1 MRFRSKR
8 VLALMV
14 AVVGVGGAAL
24 AVLATGSGGSAG
36 GSCTVNE
43 PGAAPQEGHAA
54 YAEHVTPT
62 VRGFATGSLAI
73 TIVCE
78 TPGAGGDIVTLIL
91 PNLVRG
97 ATPAPGEYRIRSPTD
112 SVSREQMLDPR
123 LAWARVARGGG
134 SLLFTARG
142 GSVRLLAVR
151 DGVLEG
157 AYHVAIAAADSSLAL
172 PGARPEAGGTFR
184 SDSAGRPIIAPT
196 VLGGAFLATRTEADW
211 RGR

>member
-1 MRFRSKR
+1 MKLRSKR
-8 VLALMV
+8 IPAVTVAGAAVLC
-14 AVVGVGGAAL
+14 AAL
-24 AVLATGSGGSAG
+24 AVLAAGAGGSVD

-43 PGAAPQEGHAA
+43 PGAASQGGYAG

-62 VRGFATGSLAI
+62 VRGFDTGSLAI

-78 TPGAGGDIVTLIL
+78 TPGTEGDIVTLIL

-97 ATPAPGEYRIRSPTD
+97 ATPAPGEYRVRSPTD
-112 SVSREQMLDPR
+112 SLSQEQMLDRR

-142 GSVRLLAVR
+142 GSIRIVAVR

-157 AYHVAIAAADSSLAL
+157 AYHVAIAAADSSLSL

-184 SDSAGRPIIAPT
+184 TDSAGRPILAPT
-196 VLGGAFLATRTEADW
+196 VLGGAFVAVRTEADW

>member
-1 MRFRSKR
+1 MRFGSKR
-8 VLALMV
+8 MLAATA
-14 AVVGVGGAAL
+14 AVVALVGAGL
-24 AVLATGSGGSAG
+24 AVLAAGAGGSVD

-43 PGAAPQEGHAA
+43 PGAAPQGGYAG

-62 VRGFATGSLAI
+62 VRGFDTGSLAI

-78 TPGAGGDIVTLIL
+78 TPGAEGDIVTLIL

-97 ATPAPGEYRIRSPTD
+97 ATPAPGEYRVRSPTD
-112 SVSREQMLDPR
+112 SLTQEQMLDPR

-142 GSVRLLAVR
+142 GSIRLIAVKN
-151 DGVLEG
+151 GVLEG
-157 AYHVAIAAADSSLAL
+157 AYHVAIAAADSSLSL

-184 SDSAGRPIIAPT
+184 TDSAGRRILAPT
-196 VLGGAFLATRTEADW
+196 VLGGAFVAIRTEADW